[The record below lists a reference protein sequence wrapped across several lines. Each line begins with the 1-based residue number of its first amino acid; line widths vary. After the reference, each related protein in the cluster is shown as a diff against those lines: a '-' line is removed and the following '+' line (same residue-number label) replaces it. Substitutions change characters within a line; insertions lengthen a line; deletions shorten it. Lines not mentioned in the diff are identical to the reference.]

1 MIKEKIFPLKNNWCM
16 IAVIVLAGMLLS
28 GQAYASYADYSFYR
42 VTANASTDVAG
53 QFNVRVWDAT
63 QANIEYSLSGPDQ
76 IKGGEVLFTFTNDVG
91 IASSISEVYFDDGTI
106 ISQSNIY
113 NSLGGSTD
121 FTGPG
126 ANPGNLPGGNTVT
139 PPFVAT
145 QVFSADAVGNPVEGV
160 NTSSDI
166 LGISFKLIDDQD
178 WSDTVAALE
187 SGALR
192 IGLHVRAIGTQSD
205 SFVNNGNGGGGPDP
219 GPTPIPEPA
228 TMLLLG
234 TGLIGIAGTAR
245 RRKKQQK

>member
-1 MIKEKIFPLKNNWCM
+1 MIKEKIFSLKNNWCM
-16 IAVIVLAGMLLS
+16 ITVIVLAGMLLS

-42 VTANASTDVAG
+42 VTDNASTDVAG
-53 QFNVRVWDAT
+53 QFNVRVWNAG
-63 QANIEYSLSGPDQ
+63 QANAKYSSVTLSGTD
-76 IKGGEVLFTFTNDVG
+76 VLFTFTNDVG

-113 NSLGGSTD
+113 NSLGGSTN

-126 ANPGNLPGGNTVT
+126 ANPDNLPGGNTVT

-145 QVFSADAVGNPVEGV
+145 QIFSADAVGNPVEGV
-160 NTSSDI
+160 DTSSDI

-192 IGLHVRAIGTQSD
+192 IGLHVRAIGAQSD
-205 SFVNNGNGGGGPDP
+205 SFVNNGGGGPSP
-219 GPTPIPEPA
+219 GPNPIPEPA

>member
-1 MIKEKIFPLKNNWCM
+1 MIKEKFCPLKNSWCM

-28 GQAYASYADYSFYR
+28 GQAYAVSQPYSFFR
-42 VTANASTDVAG
+42 VTSNNDENIAG
-53 QFNVRVWDAT
+53 QLTATVWDYMGANSGYGLGLSAT
-63 QANIEYSLSGPDQ
+63 Q
-76 IKGGEVLFTFTNDVG
+76 VLITFENAVG
-91 IASSISEVYFDDGTI
+91 TPSSIKQVYFDDGTI
-106 ISQSNIY
+106 VGQSDVH
-113 NSLGGSTD
+113 NSLGGFTE

-126 ANPGNLPGGNTVT
+126 ADPDNLSGGNTVT

-145 QVFSADAVGNPVEGV
+145 EEYSAGAKGNPNDGV

-166 LGISFKLIDDQD
+166 LGISFKLIDGQT
-178 WSDTVAALE
+178 WSDTVTALD
-187 SGALR
+187 SGVLR
-192 IGLHVRAIGTQSD
+192 IGMHVISIGSRGKSD
-205 SFVNNGNGGGGPDP
+205 GFVNNGNGGGGPGP